1 MYVCCLPAFTIALD
15 FGGADCTRNGKV
27 TSLLTH
33 LKHRVS
39 ISVFLKALV
48 VSITSTPGG
57 TRHGTT

>member
-1 MYVCCLPAFTIALD
+1 MYALNIYVP
-15 FGGADCTRNGKV
+15 RNGKV